1 MRNKKP
7 VSLLIGLVGAIPAIA
22 FALDLTFLD
31 QAPIRFMSDAEID
44 MMEAKVIEVLDQAAD
59 GETRDWRSDDS
70 GNSGSVTAVKSFSEG
85 DLACRRI
92 EIVNRAAQATRGS
105 ASSMMDMCQI
115 DGSWKFLRQRP

>member
-1 MRNKKP
+1 MRNRKP
-7 VSLLIGLVGAIPAIA
+7 LSLLIGLAGAMPAIA
-22 FALDLTFLD
+22 LALDLTFLD

-44 MMEAKVIEVLDQAAD
+44 MMEATVIETLDKAAD
-59 GETRDWRSDDS
+59 GEAREWHSDDS

-92 EIVNRAAQATRGS
+92 EIVNRVAKATRGS

-115 DGSWKFLRQRP
+115 DGSWKVLRQRP

>member
-7 VSLLIGLVGAIPAIA
+7 VSLLIGLAGAVPAIA
-22 FALDLTFLD
+22 LAFDLTFLD

-44 MMEAKVIEVLDQAAD
+44 MMEATVVETLDKAAD
-59 GETRDWRSDDS
+59 GETLTWRNDDT

-85 DLACRRI
+85 DLSCRRI
-92 EIVNRAAQATRGS
+92 EIVNQVAKATRGS

-115 DGSWKFLRQRP
+115 DGSWKILRQRP